1 MAVHVVQGRDPW
13 WSSLAVNVLGGL
25 FNDWQQRE
33 KNKKEAVYLGE
44 LAKMYNDMQNGQND
58 AVPTQTPT
66 PAQDT
71 GQGLLNMNMPVPDG
85 YNDNGWA
92 NAFHKNESPLLQFD
106 LGTAGLAPTTP
117 TTTSAPATN
126 APINAWANA
135 LSNSGNALAQFDAN
149 TAGLVSPTV
158 QTNPTATAQP
168 AQAQSRGIP
177 TPMDFYRAALEL
189 AGTKRFRMLSPDRV
203 QAMLTPY
210 MKINEEARQEQMRNN
225 LADDYMNAT
234 DGAGRIKTVTGGA
247 LRGIVPESMANT
259 VFNQNKPTVS
269 TVDTGG
275 QILFNNIDP
284 MTGMP
289 INTWAVDRTLTPQQQ
304 LDNQFRMLQHE
315 AQVAQ
320 QKAQMDYNYANLRQQ
335 GDLERQRMN
344 MESNSVTGQIY
355 TGNDGHQYVLRK
367 NAPPIKLSEVPGL
380 TPAQTK
386 ILETHENNLRR
397 IATEKERLQI
407 YKGQLI
413 NKGIPSDDPE
423 MIGIN
428 KRLQEIETQEKN
440 IKGDISNILQSVST
454 GQQGQTGQ
462 PTANNDTKLVGSDMD
477 IGANMLGIENPTI
490 TTHFNAPRKKK
501 DGISYGHAGVDY
513 AMPKDHPIRMADV
526 GTTMRVTKV
535 ANEPS
540 GYGNYVEAQGE
551 LTGADGN
558 KHTISIR
565 WAHMGNG
572 TVNVTKGQEIRFGDL
587 IGKVGNTG
595 NSRGKNGGYHLHLET
610 RIDGKLVDPTNFTRL
625 IAPYIAYS
633 KTNNPNTF
641 TGVTPPPK
649 ATVIGRQNETTV
661 AYRNPRT
668 GNSMSQSEV
677 EEFERR
683 ADNGELKYARNKEE
697 LREYWRKNGYI
708 PTGSYNANNT
718 QGQGQPANGNI
729 APKPRNIDR
738 DVTPDMA
745 SIQLMPPPLL
755 GVANDPH
762 YINVPATNTSTNFAT
777 STPQQPTAN
786 SSITDPENE
795 AQSKKALAALNA
807 LDVQYN
813 TWDDIYHNRYPFP
826 SMSNF
831 GRV

>member
-1 MAVHVVQGRDPW
+1 MATIVREGRDPW
-13 WSSLAVNVLGGL
+13 WAPLAVNVLGGL
-25 FNDWQQRE
+25 FNNWQQRE
-33 KNKKEAVYLGE
+33 RNKKENAAAAEAIKQIYARPE
-44 LAKMYNDMQNGQND
+44 TQND
-58 AVPTQTPT
+58 TLT
-66 PAQDT
+66 PAPVQDT
-71 GQGLLNMNMPVPDG
+71 GQGLLNTD
-85 YNDNGWA
+85 GWA
-92 NAFHKNESPLLQFD
+92 GVFHKNENPLAQFD
-106 LGTAGLAPTTP
+106 LGTAGLAPTIADNAP
-117 TTTSAPATN
+117 TAL
-126 APINAWANA
+126 PINAWANA
-135 LSNSGNALAQFDAN
+135 LGNSGNTTGIVPPTAQTPA
-149 TAGLVSPTV
+149 
-158 QTNPTATAQP
+158 TATALP
-168 AQAQSRGIP
+168 AQGNRIP
-177 TPMDFYRAALEL
+177 TTLDIYNVMWPLL
-189 AGTKRFRMLSPDRV
+189 GSKRFGMVNPDRM
-203 QAMLTPY
+203 QSIFAPY
-210 MKINEEARQEQMRNN
+210 LKANEEARQEQMRQDA
-225 LADDYMNAT
+225 ADRYMNAGNDT
-234 DGAGRIKTVTGGA
+234 DKLNQLYASTILGITPQALLTSGQERYKYDNPYLQQYAQNTGATTRYGTFDPR
-247 LRGIVPESMANT
+247 RGTFSQAGEFENE
-259 VFNQNKPTVS
+259 
-269 TVDTGG
+269 
-275 QILFNNIDP
+275 
-284 MTGMP
+284 
-289 INTWAVDRTLTPQQQ
+289 LTPQQQ
-304 LDNQFRMLQHE
+304 LDHQFRMLQHE
-315 AQVAQ
+315 AQQAQ
-320 QKAQMDYNYANLRQQ
+320 LREQMNYNREGRDWEQ
-335 GDLERQRMN
+335 GYKDKQLAFEQN
-344 MESNSVTGQIY
+344 QVTGTPF
-355 TGNDGHQYVLRK
+355 TGNDGYQYIMTRNGK
-367 NAPPIKLSEVPGL
+367 PIKITDVSGL

-428 KRLQEIETQEKN
+428 KRLQEIETQEKG

-462 PTANNDTKLVGSDMD
+462 PTANNDTKLVGLGMD
-477 IGANMLGIENPTI
+477 IGANMLGIETPTI

-501 DGISYGHAGVDY
+501 DGTSYGHAGVDY

-587 IGKVGNTG
+587 IGKIGNTG

-610 RIDGKLVDPTNFTRL
+610 RIDGKLVDPTKFTRL

-697 LREYWRKNGYI
+697 LHEYWRKNGYI

-795 AQSKKALAALNA
+795 AQSKEALAALNA